1 MSLIDRKNPYGIN
14 PDAVRAL
21 FTKQGVIP
29 KHNDNRIDSSPIAI
43 DSHIYLLCNGK
54 FRVKINRKNLKCLED
69 FTTKEEAI
77 KFRDAML
84 LESTVEVP
92 YDKRRHVYELI

>member
-1 MSLIDRKNPYGIN
+1 MSIIDRNNPYGIN

-21 FTKQGVIP
+21 MTKNGITP
-29 KHNDNRIDSSPIAI
+29 KHNDNRVDSSPIAI
-43 DSHIYLLCNGK
+43 ESHIYLLCNGK
-54 FRVKINRKNLKCLED
+54 FRVKINRRDLKCLED
-69 FTTKEEAI
+69 FDTKEAAI
-77 KFRDAML
+77 KFRDSML

>member
-1 MSLIDRKNPYGIN
+1 MNLIDRKNPYGIN

-29 KHNDNRIDSSPIAI
+29 KHTDNRIESSPLAI
-43 DSHIYLLCNGK
+43 KSHIYLLCNGK
-54 FRVKINRKNLKCLED
+54 FRVKINRKDLKCLEEFD
-69 FTTKEEAI
+69 TIDEAI
-77 KFRDAML
+77 KFRDSML